1 MANFLKTIGLGY
13 KMLWED
19 INVKLGFKGPK
30 IANGVGAGLQLI
42 ASGLIA
48 RTACKDDTRKAIED
62 ANKAL
67 REVEESVKDEKKPK
81 KVFKLIKA
89 HIVRDWKVVKKFGK
103 PIGIY
108 AAGEG
113 LRQAGFGWSVNIGET
128 ALKGS
133 AATAA
138 AFAAYRAN
146 VRAEEGEEADLKY
159 LTGGKPG
166 TKRKSDT
173 DEDDEHG
180 EYVESDDGITIH
192 KDPNAFKFWFSKETC
207 PSLWSDCRDLVLHR
221 LDEKENILTL
231 RKCGPANYVSLN
243 DMRREFGGLA
253 EYAGRMDV
261 DIGGIY
267 GQLKDP
273 NKSVEQQKVNLH
285 HRDDKDFV
293 EGRTDGCWIIYD
305 CEPIIGKIGKKFTS
319 VEV

>member
-13 KMLWED
+13 KMIWED

-30 IANGVGAGLQLI
+30 IANGVGTGLQLI

-48 RTACKDDTRKAIED
+48 RTAYKDETKKAIED
-62 ANKAL
+62 ANKVLA
-67 REVEESVKDEKKPK
+67 EVEESVKDEKKPK

-159 LTGGKPG
+159 LTGGKPVKE
-166 TKRKSDT
+166 TVEV
-173 DEDDEHG
+173 DENGEPVEYIQDENG
-180 EYVESDDGITIH
+180 FKIV
-192 KDPNAFKFWFSKETC
+192 KDPGAFKLWYSKETC
-207 PSLWSDCRDLVLHR
+207 PTCWYDTYDLRQRQLENVQNNLDLR
-221 LDEKENILTL
+221 LRTAGHI
-231 RKCGPANYVSLN
+231 SLN
-243 DMRREFGGLA
+243 DMRREFNTLFPA
-253 EYAGRMDV
+253 KMDV
-261 DIGGIY
+261 GIGGIY
-267 GQLKDP
+267 GVVWTEEKFRAGY
-273 NKSVEQQKVNLH
+273 KVNLH
-285 HRDDKDFV
+285 FKDDKDFM
-293 EGRTDGCWIIYD
+293 EGRTDSCWIIFD
-305 CEPIIGKIGKKFTS
+305 CDPEPIVGKIGKKFTS